1 MKKTLLRM
9 LACPSCSESLTLST
23 EEDADEITSGTLT
36 CSCSKSWPII
46 NGIPRFVGNDSYV
59 KNFSMEWN
67 IHSKTQLDSETSNIS
82 ENEFERRTGLKREN
96 VTGKLVLDV
105 GCGMGRYMDV
115 IQKWGGEIVGIDLS
129 CAVDA
134 AFEKK
139 KKKQRVNILQGD
151 IFSLPFKKNIFDII
165 YSIGVLHH
173 TPNCRQA
180 FLLLSRYL
188 TYKGYLSIWVYSD
201 YDKIRTFSSKLLR
214 TVSTR
219 LPQRFLY
226 TLCLLSIP
234 LYYIYKI
241 PIIGHLLRRLLP
253 ISMHK
258 TWSWRILNTF
268 DWYSPKYQSKHRYPE
283 VFNWFKQAG
292 LQNINLFEPPV
303 AVTGQKLD

>member
-1 MKKTLLRM
+1 MKKSLLGI
-9 LACPSCSESLTLST
+9 LACPSCSGYLTLST
-23 EEDADEITSGTLT
+23 EEDAGEITRGTLT
-36 CSCSKSWPII
+36 CSCGKSYHVI

-82 ENEFERRTGLKREN
+82 EKEFERRTGFKKGDI
-96 VTGKLVLDV
+96 TGKLVLDV

-134 AFEKK
+134 AFGNLGQ
-139 KKKQRVNILQGD
+139 KQRVNIVQGD
-151 IFSLPFKKNIFDII
+151 IFSLPFKNNTFDII

-180 FLLLSRYL
+180 FLLLPRYL
-188 TYKGYLSIWVYSD
+188 AYKGYLSIWVYGN
-201 YDKIRTFSSKLLR
+201 YDKLRTFSSKLLR

-241 PIIGHLLRRLLP
+241 PIIGHLLRRMLP
-253 ISMHK
+253 ISMQPK
-258 TWSWRILNTF
+258 WNWRILNTF

-283 VFNWFKQAG
+283 VYGWFKQAG
-292 LQNINLFEPPV
+292 LQNIELFEPPV
-303 AVTGQKLD
+303 AVRGQKLE